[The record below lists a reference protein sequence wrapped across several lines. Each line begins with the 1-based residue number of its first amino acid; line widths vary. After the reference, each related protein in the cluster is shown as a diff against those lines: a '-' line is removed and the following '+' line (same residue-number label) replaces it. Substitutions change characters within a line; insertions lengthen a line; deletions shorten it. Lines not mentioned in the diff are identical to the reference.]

1 MSDGSFHGGDVPRA
15 RGAALDYLPDS
26 PRTRLC
32 DTKATLSGMQQY
44 QSYTFGWLLSH
55 YLNFAPE
62 RKGQLL
68 TYLKAL
74 NSGEDSLTAAKR
86 VFGDLDA
93 LQREV
98 RRYKR
103 GPFLGY
109 DVQPGL
115 YVETKVAMRRHRNQI
130 GRAHD

>member
-1 MSDGSFHGGDVPRA
+1 
-15 RGAALDYLPDS
+15 
-26 PRTRLC
+26 
-32 DTKATLSGMQQY
+32 MQQY

-74 NSGEDSLTAAKR
+74 NSGEDSLTAAQR

-98 RRYKR
+98 RRSQP

-109 DVQPGL
+109 DVRPGHYL
-115 YVETKVAMRRHRNQI
+115 EPQVAMLRLTAPEDALIPDHQRSRRGAHSKQTHAVARD
-130 GRAHD
+130 RAAAHPAPSH